1 MHSKPTI
8 EDLEDGSAFEKILTL
23 SYNDIAP
30 FVIKSLRSL
39 SFPISLIWMVMSVS
53 MFLVIWYWPGL
64 RSESADH
71 RVLTGLAAGL
81 MVVPLLLVPVH
92 EGLHLIPYWLGG
104 AKDIRLGADLRQG
117 IIYVT
122 AHRFV
127 AGRRLYSLVAFA
139 PFIMITAGLAIMIL
153 LCQPWWKW
161 TLSLTLFAHTTM
173 CAGDAALI
181 GFLRDYRH
189 RRVFT
194 WDDADA
200 LEAYFYAEKEGDN
213 PV

>member
-8 EDLEDGSAFEKILTL
+8 EDLEDVSSYEKILTL

-30 FVIKSLRSL
+30 FVIRSLRSF
-39 SFPISLIWMVMSVS
+39 SFPMTLMWIVMTVS
-53 MFLVIWYWPGL
+53 MFLVIWHWPGL
-64 RSESADH
+64 RIVSANP
-71 RVLTGLAAGL
+71 RILTGLAAGL
-81 MVVPLLLVPVH
+81 MAIPLLLVPVH
-92 EGLHLIPYWLGG
+92 EGLHLIPYRLGG
-104 AKDIRLGADLRQG
+104 AKDIRLGTDLRQG

-127 AGRRLYSLVAFA
+127 ADRRLYSLVALA
-139 PFIMITAGLAIMIL
+139 PFVIVTAGLLIIIL

-161 TLSLTLFAHTTM
+161 ILSLTLLAHTTM

-181 GFLRDYRH
+181 GFLKNYSH

-200 LEAYFYAEKEGDN
+200 MEAYFFAEKEDN
-213 PV
+213 NAI